1 MVRALVLR
9 GAGVGALAGLI
20 AFVFARIFAE
30 PVIQA
35 AIDYEGG
42 RARRRR
48 RWPPR
53 PGSPPSAEEPE
64 LFSRAVQGNLGI
76 GVGMILFGVAI
87 GLFFAVA
94 FCMAYG
100 RTGNV
105 RPRQL
110 SLLVGLFGFLAISD
124 PVREVP
130 GQPARGR
137 QRRHHPRPRRALD
150 PAWSSCRSWCSS
162 SRWCWASGCRPGWA
176 PGTPRWS
183 PGAARVVVLGVVMA
197 LLPALGELSIN
208 VAESGSRL
216 TETPQPLTD
225 PSGKIVYPGFDPD
238 LLYWFRLYSV
248 GAQLLLW
255 GVLAVGFAPLADRVL
270 RSHGNPSQR
279 DLAVRHLSACGTLGD
294 DGTDGAERRDA

>member
-9 GAGVGALAGLI
+9 AAGVGALAGLV

-30 PVIQA
+30 PLIQA

-42 RARRRR
+42 RSEAEAALAAAAGQ
-48 RWPPR
+48 PP
-53 PGSPPSAEEPE
+53 PVEEPE

-76 GVGMILFGVAI
+76 GIGMIAFGLAV
-87 GLFFAVA
+87 GLFFAVV

-110 SLLVGLFGFLAISD
+110 SLLVGLFGFLAVFGIPFVKYPANPPAVGNPDTIRDRGALWVLMVVVSI
-124 PVREVP
+124 VVLVLAVVV
-130 GQPARGR
+130 GQRLQAR
-137 QRRHHPRPRRALD
+137 L
-150 PAWSSCRSWCSS
+150 
-162 SRWCWASGCRPGWA
+162 
-176 PGTPRWS
+176 GTWNATLVA
-183 PGAARVVVLGVVMA
+183 GAAAVVVVGVVMA
-197 LLPALGELSIN
+197 LLPPLGELSIN

-225 PSGKIVYPGFDPD
+225 PSGKIVFPGFDPD

-255 GVLAVGFAPLADRVL
+255 GVLAVGFAPLAERVL

-279 DLAVRHLSACGTLGD
+279 DLAAAT
-294 DGTDGAERRDA
+294 

>member
-9 GAGVGALAGLI
+9 AAGIGALAGLV

-30 PVIQA
+30 PLIQA

-42 RARRRR
+42 RAEAEAALAAAA
-48 RWPPR
+48 
-53 PGSPPSAEEPE
+53 GQPPSVEEPE
-64 LFSRAVQGNLGI
+64 LFSRAIQGNLGM
-76 GVGMILFGVAI
+76 GLGMIVFGVAI

-110 SLLVGLFGFLAISD
+110 SLLVGLFGFLAVFAI
-124 PVREVP
+124 PFVKY
-130 GQPARGR
+130 PANPPAVGNPDTIRDRG
-137 QRRHHPRPRRALD
+137 AL
-150 PAWSSCRSWCSS
+150 WVLVVVVS
-162 SRWCWASGCRPGWA
+162 
-176 PGTPRWS
+176 
-183 PGAARVVVLGVVMA
+183 VVVLVLAVVLGQRLQARLGTWNATLVAGAAALVVVGIVMA
-197 LLPALGELSIN
+197 LLPALGELSPN

-225 PSGKIVYPGFDPD
+225 PSGKIVFPGFDPD

-255 GVLAVGFAPLADRVL
+255 GVLALGFAPLADRVL
-270 RSHGNPSQR
+270 RRHGNPSQR
-279 DLAVRHLSACGTLGD
+279 DLASAT
-294 DGTDGAERRDA
+294 

>member
-1 MVRALVLR
+1 M
-9 GAGVGALAGLI
+9 
-20 AFVFARIFAE
+20 
-30 PVIQA
+30 
-35 AIDYEGG
+35 
-42 RARRRR
+42 
-48 RWPPR
+48 
-53 PGSPPSAEEPE
+53 
-64 LFSRAVQGNLGI
+64 QGNLGI
-76 GVGMILFGVAI
+76 GIGMVAFGLAI

-110 SLLVGLFGFLAISD
+110 SLLVGLFGFLAIFA
-124 PVREVP
+124 VP
-130 GQPARGR
+130 FVKYPANPPAVGNPDTIRDRG
-137 QRRHHPRPRRALD
+137 AL
-150 PAWSSCRSWCSS
+150 WVLM
-162 SRWCWASGCRPGWA
+162 
-176 PGTPRWS
+176 
-183 PGAARVVVLGVVMA
+183 VVVSVVVIVLAVVAGQRLQARLGTWNATLVAGAGAIVVVGIVMA
-197 LLPALGELSIN
+197 LLPPLGELSTN

-255 GVLAVGFAPLADRVL
+255 GVLALGFAPLAERVL

-279 DLAVRHLSACGTLGD
+279 DLASAT
-294 DGTDGAERRDA
+294 